1 MAIETK
7 IEAAP
12 SSTSAN
18 PDNKP
23 SQLTRGLGGWAATA
37 IVVGTMIGTGIF
49 LVPSAMARDA
59 GSVGVVFAAWIAA
72 GLLTLCGALAWAELG
87 AALPE
92 AGGGYAYLK
101 RGFGP
106 VWGFLFGWMNSVV
119 NKPVSI
125 AAIAAGLLRFLGF
138 LIPALATPIFTWS
151 LSLPFRETPYEFVF
165 TWAQPLAVVA
175 IALITFINY
184 LGVRLGGQVQ
194 VVLTLLKIAG
204 VMAIVIFGFALGEG
218 SAANF
223 QPLFSGSTNGA
234 LSGFLLTL
242 VAALWAY
249 EGWADLTLAG
259 SEVKN
264 PQRAI
269 PRALVGGVALVM
281 GIYLLANFV
290 YFYVLPFDAVAQ
302 SQSVASDVVEKF
314 GGRGA
319 AQWITIA
326 MIISALGTL
335 NSGILTGA
343 RAPYAMAR
351 DGLFFRA
358 TASVSPRFH
367 TPGVALVFQ
376 AALASAL
383 ALTGTFDELIA
394 MSVFAQWVY
403 YALTIAALFG
413 LRRKEP
419 NLPRPYRVVGYPWIP
434 ALFIIGALALTV
446 NLFIAMPER
455 TSLGLGLMLFGLV
468 FYRRWRKTLMTNPH

>member
-1 MAIETK
+1 MAMETK

-12 SSTSAN
+12 PSISAN
-18 PDNKP
+18 RDNKA
-23 SQLTRGLGGWAATA
+23 SQLMRELGGWAATA

-59 GSVGVVFAAWIAA
+59 GSVGLVFAAWIAG

-125 AAIAAGLLRFLGF
+125 AAIAAGLLRFVGF
-138 LIPALATPIFTWS
+138 LIPALGAPIFTWR

-194 VVLTLLKIAG
+194 IVLTVLKIAG
-204 VMAIVIFGFALGEG
+204 VLAIVIFGFALGEG

-223 QPLFSGSTNGA
+223 QPLFPESINSGA
-234 LSGFLLTL
+234 FSGFLLTL

-264 PQRAI
+264 PQRTI
-269 PRALVGGVALVM
+269 PRALVGGVALVA

-290 YFYVLPFDAVAQ
+290 YFYILPFDAVAQ

-343 RAPYAMAR
+343 RAPYALAR

-358 TASVSPRFH
+358 TASISPRFY
-367 TPGVALVFQ
+367 TPGTALLFQ
-376 AALASAL
+376 ASLASAL
-383 ALTGTFDELIA
+383 ALTGTFDELIS

-419 NLPRPYRVVGYPWIP
+419 NLPRPYRVVGYPWVP
-434 ALFIIGALALTV
+434 AVFIVGALALTV
-446 NLFIAMPER
+446 NLFIARPER
-455 TSLGLGLMLFGLV
+455 ASLGLALMLFGLV
-468 FYRRWRKTLMTNPH
+468 FYRRWRKNIAHQ